1 MKQGK
6 KACLWRTIR
15 GKMRIS
21 YFVIIFI
28 MCAVLLISYFA
39 SRATI
44 EKNAIESSMAT
55 LTVVSEKVDGQISY
69 IVNLSDLIYNSS
81 IVNSHIRDMMDSS
94 ELYERHYN
102 YVQIYRSMQDYYDSL
117 SMNNKDCQI
126 MLFNREQGILYY
138 SWTFDEPQVGDV
150 LEDIPDIA
158 EKGTMRYAIVRDSYG
173 NKEKGSYCYFY
184 NLYSGV
190 QKEEDQLCVIIG
202 IRQQDL
208 DDSLEALE
216 DSSSGV
222 TLMETDGRLL
232 YQIGESVNMSETVR
246 IEKTDHNVWEEANG
260 TFITHE
266 AGETYLNLFTTLDT
280 VHWKL
285 VQTIRMKD
293 VMQGF
298 DTWWKISIFCL
309 MLVIAAVFAVLYL
322 LDRSILKPVN
332 YLYQDMER
340 MKEGQKPL
348 RLPERIGK
356 DEIGNLTRQFYEM
369 VGQIEVLEEQR
380 ISNEK
385 QKRRLEIEALQAQIN
400 PHFLYNTINAVKMVL
415 RMGRNEEAG
424 AALTALVDILKNT
437 LSNSNSYVTLQQEE
451 QLLQSYLFIQH
462 LRYDDFQFRM
472 EIPEDL
478 KKYRILKFMI
488 QPFIENC
495 FLHGF
500 EEITS
505 DTRIEVC
512 MLKADGHLKISI
524 SDNGNGMDEE
534 VIREIKSC
542 RKKERGLNGIGIGN
556 VIERVRR
563 NYGDDCYVDIR
574 SELGEGTHILLVL
587 PLLGSEPNEDINR

>member
-1 MKQGK
+1 
-6 KACLWRTIR
+6 
-15 GKMRIS
+15 
-21 YFVIIFI
+21 
-28 MCAVLLISYFA
+28 
-39 SRATI
+39 
-44 EKNAIESSMAT
+44 
-55 LTVVSEKVDGQISY
+55 
-69 IVNLSDLIYNSS
+69 
-81 IVNSHIRDMMDSS
+81 
-94 ELYERHYN
+94 
-102 YVQIYRSMQDYYDSL
+102 
-117 SMNNKDCQI
+117 
-126 MLFNREQGILYY
+126 
-138 SWTFDEPQVGDV
+138 
-150 LEDIPDIA
+150 
-158 EKGTMRYAIVRDSYG
+158 
-173 NKEKGSYCYFY
+173 
-184 NLYSGV
+184 
-190 QKEEDQLCVIIG
+190 
-202 IRQQDL
+202 
-208 DDSLEALE
+208 
-216 DSSSGV
+216 
-222 TLMETDGRLL
+222 
-232 YQIGESVNMSETVR
+232 
-246 IEKTDHNVWEEANG
+246 
-260 TFITHE
+260 
-266 AGETYLNLFTTLDT
+266 
-280 VHWKL
+280 
-285 VQTIRMKD
+285 
-293 VMQGF
+293 
-298 DTWWKISIFCL
+298 
-309 MLVIAAVFAVLYL
+309 
-322 LDRSILKPVN
+322 
-332 YLYQDMER
+332 
-340 MKEGQKPL
+340 
-348 RLPERIGK
+348 
-356 DEIGNLTRQFYEM
+356 M